1 MAKTAVKKVRVT
13 ARQVAEHR
21 ASSKRD
27 LSPKW
32 DGCESWSADQFSKHF
47 RESMQYYNFNY
58 SGKDL
63 KPQVI
68 NWMGR
73 NGYTK
78 EQIKAFKDTKDWR
91 SSVTMGAIAA
101 CLNRGMQPTR
111 SDFNNGRS
119 SASWLGERI
128 TEVIFDGASDIA
140 EAEVEA
146 KTSAPVV
153 NIQERLREAA
163 AKMTAEIEDS
173 IEKFQTDPDNFDPHE
188 YKIISVL
195 KGKGT
200 KAAHARI
207 IKGFYERDLAELEE
221 LASGNADEQLREA
234 YSHRSKK
241 QIKKMIEFYSEIMSA
256 CDMLAEEA
264 KVTRKPRKAKA
275 VSKDKIVSKLKYK
288 KNDDSLKL
296 VSVNPVDI
304 LGAKELWTYNTKTR
318 KLGKYVAEDFQDLS
332 VKGTSI
338 TNFSAS
344 KSVQKTL
351 RKPAE
356 QLKAFKDSGKV
367 ALRKFLEDINA
378 VDTKMNGRINADII
392 LLKVA

>member
-32 DGCESWSADQFSKHF
+32 DGCETWDTNQYTKHF
-47 RESMQYYNFNY
+47 REAMQYYNFNH

-101 CLNRGMQPTR
+101 CLNRGMLPAR

-119 SASWLGERI
+119 SAVWLGERI
-128 TEVIFDGASDIA
+128 SEVIFDGAGDIV
-140 EAEVEA
+140 EVEGEE
-146 KTSAPVV
+146 KSTAPVI
-153 NIQERLREAA
+153 NIQDRLREAA
-163 AKMTAEIEDS
+163 GKMTAEIEDA

-188 YKIISVL
+188 FKMISLL

-207 IKGFYERDLAELEE
+207 IKGFYERDLAELQE
-221 LASGNADEQLREA
+221 LASGQGCEQLREG

-241 QIKKMIEFYSEIMSA
+241 QIKKMIEFYTEVMSA

-318 KLGKYVAEDFQDLS
+318 KLGKYVAEDFQDLA
-332 VKGTSI
+332 VKGTTI
-338 TNFSAS
+338 INFSPN

-378 VDTKMNGRINADII
+378 VDTKMNGRINTDII
-392 LLKVA
+392 LLKVM

>member
-1 MAKTAVKKVRVT
+1 MAKAAVKKVRVT
-13 ARQVAEHR
+13 AKHVAEHR

-32 DGCESWSADQFSKHF
+32 DGCETWSADQFMKHF
-47 RESMQYYNFNY
+47 RESMQYYNLNHN
-58 SGKDL
+58 GKDL

-78 EQIKAFKDTKDWR
+78 EQIKSFKDTKDWR
-91 SSVTMGAIAA
+91 SSVTMGAIAS
-101 CLNRGMQPTR
+101 CLNRGMMPVR
-111 SDFNNGRS
+111 ADFNNGKS
-119 SASWLGERI
+119 TALWLGERI
-128 TEVIFDGASDIA
+128 KEVIFDGEKDIV
-140 EAEVEA
+140 EAEIEE
-146 KTSAPVV
+146 KTTAPVI
-153 NIQERLREAA
+153 NIQERLRDAA
-163 AKMTAEIEDS
+163 AKMTEEIEDA
-173 IEKFQTDPDNFDPHE
+173 IEKFQTDPDNFDPKE
-188 YKIISVL
+188 FKMISVL
-195 KGKGT
+195 KGKGA

-221 LASGNADEQLREA
+221 LASGKGCEQLREG
-234 YSHRSKK
+234 YSHRTKK
-241 QIKKMIEFYSEIMSA
+241 QVRKLIDFYTEVMSA
-256 CDMLAEEA
+256 CNMLAEEA

-275 VSKDKIVSKLKYK
+275 VNKDKIVSKLKYK

-338 TNFSAS
+338 TNFSVS

-351 RKPAE
+351 RKPTE
-356 QLKAFKDSGKV
+356 QLKAFKDAGKV

-378 VDTKMNGRINADII
+378 VDTKMNGRINTDII
-392 LLKVA
+392 LLKVM

>member
-32 DGCESWSADQFSKHF
+32 DGCETWDTNQYTKHF
-47 RESMQYYNFNY
+47 REAMQYYNFNH

-91 SSVTMGAIAA
+91 SSLTMGAIAA
-101 CLNRGMQPTR
+101 CLNRGMLPAR

-119 SASWLGERI
+119 SAVWLGERI
-128 TEVIFDGASDIA
+128 SEVIFDGTGDIV
-140 EAEVEA
+140 EVEGEE
-146 KTSAPVV
+146 KSTAPVI
-153 NIQERLREAA
+153 NIQDRLREAA
-163 AKMTAEIEDS
+163 GKMTAEIEDA
-173 IEKFQTDPDNFDPHE
+173 IEKFQTDPENFNPHE
-188 YKIISVL
+188 FKMISLL

-207 IKGFYERDLAELEE
+207 IKGFYERDLAELQE
-221 LASGNADEQLREA
+221 LASGQGCEQLREG

-241 QIKKMIEFYSEIMSA
+241 QIKKMIEFYTEIMSA

-318 KLGKYVAEDFQDLS
+318 KLGKYVAEDFQDLA
-332 VKGTSI
+332 VKGTTI
-338 TNFSAS
+338 INFSAN

-378 VDTKMNGRINADII
+378 VDTKMNGRISADII
-392 LLKVA
+392 LLKVS